1 MMLQNNPDNT
11 SKARETAAEL
21 VKRFAFNK
29 PDEIIIEDIAMA
41 CGVLVAEGGI
51 QGSEARLVRKNDKGI
66 IRVRAD
72 IPEGGRKRFAVAHEL
87 GHWKLHSDIS
97 QFYLCSEADVRDYGG
112 SAPEVEANVFAG
124 ELLMP
129 GILFRPMCRS
139 IEPSINLLKELAQT
153 FGTSLTSTAVRFI
166 EESRENCI
174 VVFSENGKV
183 KWWRAKE
190 HSPETWIDSHQK
202 IHQDSAA
209 WECFRDG
216 AMSTKMKRVPTEAW
230 FQDLRHRRRFE
241 VYEQSMKMGKYPLVL
256 SLLWIIEE

>member
-1 MMLQNNPDNT
+1 MMLKNHQDNT
-11 SKARETAAEL
+11 SNARQTAAAL
-21 VKRFAFNK
+21 VKRFAFTK
-29 PDEIIIEDIAMA
+29 PDEIVIEDIAMA
-41 CGVLVAEGGI
+41 CGVLVVEGI
-51 QGSEARLVRKNDKGI
+51 LKGSEARLVRKKDTGI

-72 IPEGGRKRFAVAHEL
+72 IPESGRKRFAVAHEL
-87 GHWKLHSDIS
+87 GHWKLHSAIS
-97 QFYLCSEADVRDYGG
+97 QLYLCSEADIRDYAG

-139 IEPSINLLKELAQT
+139 SEPSLKLLKELAQT
-153 FGTSLTSTAVRFI
+153 FATSLTSTAVRFV

-190 HSPETWIDSHQK
+190 NSPETWIDAHQK

-216 AMSTKMKRVPTEAW
+216 AMSTRMQRVPTESW

-241 VYEQSMKMGKYPLVL
+241 VYEQSMKMGMYPLVL
-256 SLLWIIEE
+256 SLLWVIGE